1 MLFTVTQGSPDI
13 IWHATARV
21 PLVMM
26 FWGGLMKL
34 SVALARQLRFFFWGG
49 GGLWAGKVFGRKG
62 PGRSLVT
69 GPKVGWDDR
78 EKAQQKY

>member
-49 GGLWAGKVFGRKG
+49 GGM
-62 PGRSLVT
+62 
-69 GPKVGWDDR
+69 VGWEGFW
-78 EKAQQKY
+78 EKGAGAEFSYWPKSGLG